1 MQLPVIIS
9 AITCTAIIISVV
21 FAWVQVSIMKKQRL
35 RESELL
41 LARSFQTPEFMK
53 AMGLV
58 MHLPDGLSK
67 KQVEETAGDKIDLVL
82 LWLGTWESLGILV
95 FRHEVSIDLI
105 DDFFSGPVIISWTK
119 LKGYIADDRKELQRD
134 TMHEWFQWLAER
146 MMERESKTPALPA
159 NVSYKNWKSKS

>member
-1 MQLPVIIS
+1 MQIPVIIS
-9 AITCTAIIISVV
+9 AITCTAIVVSVV
-21 FAWVQVSIMKKQRL
+21 FAWVQIQAIKKQRE

-67 KQVEETAGDKIDLVL
+67 KELEEKVGDKIDLVL

-95 FRHEVSIDLI
+95 FRYEISIERM
-105 DDFFSGPVIISWTK
+105 DDFFSGPVIISWRK
-119 LKGYIADDRKELQRD
+119 LQGYVKDDRKELNRD

-146 MMERESKTPALPA
+146 MMERESKNPALPA
-159 NVSYKNWKSKS
+159 NEAHKGWKSKG

>member
-21 FAWVQVSIMKKQRL
+21 FAWAQVSIMKKQRI

-58 MHLPDGLSK
+58 MHLPEGLSK
-67 KQVEETAGDKIDLVL
+67 KQVEETVGEKIDLVL

-95 FRHEVSIDLI
+95 FRHEISIELL
-105 DDFFSGPVIISWTK
+105 DDFFSGPVIISWRK
-119 LKGYIADDRKELQRD
+119 LKGYIADDRKALQRD

-146 MMERESKTPALPA
+146 MEERETKTPARPA
-159 NVSYKNWKSKS
+159 NMAHTEWKSKA

>member
-9 AITCTAIIISVV
+9 AITCSAIILSVV
-21 FAWVQVSIMKKQRL
+21 FMWVQIQVMKKQRE

-41 LARSFQTPEFMK
+41 LARSFQTPDFMK
-53 AMGLV
+53 AMGIV
-58 MHLPDGLSK
+58 MHLPDGISK
-67 KQVEETAGDKIDLVL
+67 KEVEERVGDKIDLVL

-95 FRHEVSIDLI
+95 YRHEISMDLI
-105 DDFFSGPVIISWTK
+105 DDFFSGPVIISWGK
-119 LKGYIADDRKELQRD
+119 LSKYVEDDRKELQRD

-159 NVSYKNWKSKS
+159 NLIHKNWKSKL

>member
-1 MQLPVIIS
+1 MQLPIIIS
-9 AITCTAIIISVV
+9 AITCSAIVLSVV
-21 FAWVQVSIMKKQRL
+21 FMWIQIQGMKKQRE

-58 MHLPDGLSK
+58 MHLPEGLSK
-67 KQVEETAGDKIDLVL
+67 KEVEKKVGDKIDLVL

-95 FRHEVSIDLI
+95 FRHEISMDLI
-105 DDFFSGPVIISWTK
+105 DDFFSGPIIISWRK
-119 LKGYIADDRKELQRD
+119 LSKYVEDDRKELQRD

-146 MMERESKTPALPA
+146 MMERESKNPALPA
-159 NVSYKNWKSKS
+159 NISHKNWKSKL

>member
-1 MQLPVIIS
+1 MQLPIIIS
-9 AITCTAIIISVV
+9 AITCSAIVVSVV
-21 FAWVQVSIMKKQRL
+21 FAWIQIQGMKKQRI
-35 RESELL
+35 REGELL

-53 AMGLV
+53 AMGIV

-67 KQVEETAGDKIDLVL
+67 KEVEEKCGEKIELVL

-95 FRHEVSIDLI
+95 FRHEISIDLI
-105 DDFFSGPVIISWTK
+105 DDFFSGPVIISWNK
-119 LKGYIADDRKELQRD
+119 LKRYAEEDRKELQRD

-159 NVSYKNWKSKS
+159 NIIHKDWKSKL